1 MRSNVLCQPRSPT
14 SATTK
19 QHRKRPV
26 AKTFEVPGCLYNIAL
41 ILLRFS
47 VGAVSSRAEAGCN
60 VTLLAAEDSE
70 GLREQAAAT
79 TPPFRRIKGYES

>member
-1 MRSNVLCQPRSPT
+1 VPAEVADLGYNQAAPKAPGRENLRSSGL
-14 SATTK
+14 
-19 QHRKRPV
+19 
-26 AKTFEVPGCLYNIAL
+26 LYNIAL
-41 ILLRFS
+41 ILLCFS